1 MDIKHAT
8 IKPLLF
14 ALALLPGV
22 ALADEHCKF
31 SQPQAMDLALA
42 GVKAVVFEVNSHDL
56 RLQASPGARAALSGR
71 ACASSQDLLGQ
82 LSLTQEK
89 VGDKL
94 VVRLQ
99 RESRG
104 LNIGFG
110 SSYAWLDITGTLPDT
125 LLVQLKVGSGDAS
138 LSGAQAMSADVGSGD
153 VKARDIKALATAAVG
168 SGDIELDNVGALHVV
183 SIGSGDA
190 RVGGGRGGVLQAC
203 EAGLQVG
210 LLAEATWRSTASA
223 RATPTSAA
231 SAARSASAPWARAT
245 CACAMP
251 AACGSGTA
259 AAVRSTTPAS
269 AAPWNCRKS
278 GDIPFLPATEALP

>member
-110 SSYAWLDITGTLPDT
+110 SSYAWLDISGTLPDT

-183 SIGSGDA
+183 SIGSGDVRVGGVRGDA
-190 RVGGGRGGVLQAC
+190 RVGSIGSGDLELRDVQGNVEIDSIGSGDADIGGVR
-203 EAGLQVG
+203 GTVG
-210 LLAEATWRSTASA
+210 LGTL
-223 RATPTSAA
+223 
-231 SAARSASAPWARAT
+231 
-245 CACAMP
+245 
-251 AACGSGTA
+251 GSGDLR
-259 AAVRSTTPAS
+259 VRDAGGL
-269 AAPWNCRKS
+269 RVRHS
-278 GDIPFLPATEALP
+278 GSGSIDHSGIRGTVELPKKR

>member
-183 SIGSGDA
+183 SIGSGDVRVGGVRGDA
-190 RVGGGRGGVLQAC
+190 RVGSIGSGDLELRDVQGNVEIDSIGSGDADISGVRGT
-203 EAGLQVG
+203 VG
-210 LLAEATWRSTASA
+210 LGTL
-223 RATPTSAA
+223 
-231 SAARSASAPWARAT
+231 
-245 CACAMP
+245 
-251 AACGSGTA
+251 GSGDLR
-259 AAVRSTTPAS
+259 VRDAGGL
-269 AAPWNCRKS
+269 RVRHS
-278 GDIPFLPATEALP
+278 GSGSIDHSGIRGTVELPKKR

>member
-183 SIGSGDA
+183 SIGSGDVRVGGVRGDA
-190 RVGGGRGGVLQAC
+190 RVGSIASGDLELRDVQGNVEIDSIGSGDADIGGVR
-203 EAGLQVG
+203 GTVG
-210 LLAEATWRSTASA
+210 LGTL
-223 RATPTSAA
+223 
-231 SAARSASAPWARAT
+231 
-245 CACAMP
+245 
-251 AACGSGTA
+251 GSGDLR
-259 AAVRSTTPAS
+259 VRDAGGL
-269 AAPWNCRKS
+269 RVRHS
-278 GDIPFLPATEALP
+278 GSGSIDHSGIRGTVELPKKR

>member
-190 RVGGGRGGVLQAC
+190 RVGGVRGDARVGSIGSGDLELRDVQGNVEIDSIGSGDADI
-203 EAGLQVG
+203 GSVRGTVG
-210 LLAEATWRSTASA
+210 LGTL
-223 RATPTSAA
+223 
-231 SAARSASAPWARAT
+231 
-245 CACAMP
+245 
-251 AACGSGTA
+251 GSGDLR
-259 AAVRSTTPAS
+259 VRDAGGL
-269 AAPWNCRKS
+269 RVRHS
-278 GDIPFLPATEALP
+278 GSGSIDHSGIRGTVELPKKR

>member
-183 SIGSGDA
+183 SIGSGDVRVGGVRGDA
-190 RVGGGRGGVLQAC
+190 RVGSIGSGDLELHDVQGNVEIDSIGSGDADISGVRGT
-203 EAGLQVG
+203 VG
-210 LLAEATWRSTASA
+210 LGTL
-223 RATPTSAA
+223 
-231 SAARSASAPWARAT
+231 
-245 CACAMP
+245 
-251 AACGSGTA
+251 GSGDLR
-259 AAVRSTTPAS
+259 VRDAGGL
-269 AAPWNCRKS
+269 RVRHS
-278 GDIPFLPATEALP
+278 GSGSIDHSGIRGTVELPKKR

>member
-56 RLQASPGARAALSGR
+56 RLQASPGARAALAGR

-183 SIGSGDA
+183 SIGSGDVRVGGVRGDA
-190 RVGGGRGGVLQAC
+190 RVGSIGSGDLELRDVQGNVEIDSIGSGDADIGGVR
-203 EAGLQVG
+203 GTVG
-210 LLAEATWRSTASA
+210 LGTL
-223 RATPTSAA
+223 
-231 SAARSASAPWARAT
+231 
-245 CACAMP
+245 
-251 AACGSGTA
+251 GSGDLR
-259 AAVRSTTPAS
+259 VRDAGGL
-269 AAPWNCRKS
+269 RVRHS
-278 GDIPFLPATEALP
+278 GSGSIDHSGIRGTVELPKKR

>member
-168 SGDIELDNVGALHVV
+168 SGDIELDNVGTLHVV
-183 SIGSGDA
+183 SIGSGDVRVGGVRGDA
-190 RVGGGRGGVLQAC
+190 RVGSIGSGDLELRDVQGNVEIDSIGSGDADISGVRGT
-203 EAGLQVG
+203 VG
-210 LLAEATWRSTASA
+210 LGTL
-223 RATPTSAA
+223 
-231 SAARSASAPWARAT
+231 
-245 CACAMP
+245 
-251 AACGSGTA
+251 GSGDLR
-259 AAVRSTTPAS
+259 VRDAGGL
-269 AAPWNCRKS
+269 RVRHS
-278 GDIPFLPATEALP
+278 GSGSIDHSGIRGTVELPKKR

>member
-110 SSYAWLDITGTLPDT
+110 SSYAWLDISGTLPDT

-183 SIGSGDA
+183 SIGSGDVRVGGVRGDA
-190 RVGGGRGGVLQAC
+190 RVGSIGSGDLELRDVQGNVEIDSIGSGDADISGVRGT
-203 EAGLQVG
+203 VG
-210 LLAEATWRSTASA
+210 LGTL
-223 RATPTSAA
+223 
-231 SAARSASAPWARAT
+231 
-245 CACAMP
+245 
-251 AACGSGTA
+251 GSGDLR
-259 AAVRSTTPAS
+259 VRDAGGL
-269 AAPWNCRKS
+269 RVRHS
-278 GDIPFLPATEALP
+278 GSGSIDHSGIRGTVELPKKR

>member
-183 SIGSGDA
+183 SIGSGDV
-190 RVGGGRGGVLQAC
+190 RVGGVRGD
-203 EAGLQVG
+203 
-210 LLAEATWRSTASA
+210 A
-223 RATPTSAA
+223 RIGSI
-231 SAARSASAPWARAT
+231 
-245 CACAMP
+245 
-251 AACGSGTA
+251 GSGDLELRDVQGNVDIA
-259 AAVRSTTPAS
+259 SIGSGDADVGAVRGTVTLGTLG
-269 AAPWNCRKS
+269 S
-278 GDIPFLPATEALP
+278 GDLRVRDAGSLRVRHTGSGSVDHSGIRGAVELPKKR

>member
-183 SIGSGDA
+183 SVGSGDVRVGGVRGDARVGSIGSGDLELRDVQGNVEIDSIGSGDA
-190 RVGGGRGGVLQAC
+190 DISGVRGT
-203 EAGLQVG
+203 VG
-210 LLAEATWRSTASA
+210 LGTL
-223 RATPTSAA
+223 
-231 SAARSASAPWARAT
+231 
-245 CACAMP
+245 
-251 AACGSGTA
+251 GSGDLR
-259 AAVRSTTPAS
+259 VRDAGGL
-269 AAPWNCRKS
+269 RVRHS
-278 GDIPFLPATEALP
+278 GSGSIDHSGIRGTVELPKKR

>member
-183 SIGSGDA
+183 SIGSGDVRVGGVRGDA
-190 RVGGGRGGVLQAC
+190 RVGSIGSGDLELRDVQGNVEIDSIGSGDADIGGVR
-203 EAGLQVG
+203 GTVG
-210 LLAEATWRSTASA
+210 LGTL
-223 RATPTSAA
+223 
-231 SAARSASAPWARAT
+231 
-245 CACAMP
+245 
-251 AACGSGTA
+251 GSGDLR
-259 AAVRSTTPAS
+259 VRDAGGL
-269 AAPWNCRKS
+269 RVRHS
-278 GDIPFLPATEALP
+278 GSGSIDHSGIRGTVELPKRR

>member
-190 RVGGGRGGVLQAC
+190 RVGGVRGDARVGSIGSGDLELRDVQGNVEIDSIGSGDADIGGVR
-203 EAGLQVG
+203 GTVG
-210 LLAEATWRSTASA
+210 LGTL
-223 RATPTSAA
+223 
-231 SAARSASAPWARAT
+231 
-245 CACAMP
+245 
-251 AACGSGTA
+251 GSGDLR
-259 AAVRSTTPAS
+259 VRDAGGL
-269 AAPWNCRKS
+269 RVRHS
-278 GDIPFLPATEALP
+278 GSGSIDHSGIRGTVELPKKR

>member
-89 VGDKL
+89 IGDKL

-168 SGDIELDNVGALHVV
+168 SGDIELDNVGTLHVV
-183 SIGSGDA
+183 SIGSGDVRVGGVRGDA
-190 RVGGGRGGVLQAC
+190 RVGSIGSGDLELRDVQGNVEIDSIGSGDADIGGVR
-203 EAGLQVG
+203 GTVG
-210 LLAEATWRSTASA
+210 LGTL
-223 RATPTSAA
+223 
-231 SAARSASAPWARAT
+231 
-245 CACAMP
+245 
-251 AACGSGTA
+251 GSGDLRA
-259 AAVRSTTPAS
+259 RDAGGLRVRH
-269 AAPWNCRKS
+269 S
-278 GDIPFLPATEALP
+278 GSGSIDHSGIRGTVELPKKR

>member
-168 SGDIELDNVGALHVV
+168 SGEIELDNVGTLHVV
-183 SIGSGDA
+183 SIGSGDVRVGGVRGDA
-190 RVGGGRGGVLQAC
+190 RVGSIGSGDLELRDVQGNVEIDSIGSGDADIGGVR
-203 EAGLQVG
+203 GTVG
-210 LLAEATWRSTASA
+210 LGTL
-223 RATPTSAA
+223 
-231 SAARSASAPWARAT
+231 
-245 CACAMP
+245 
-251 AACGSGTA
+251 GSGDLR
-259 AAVRSTTPAS
+259 VRDAGGL
-269 AAPWNCRKS
+269 RVRHS
-278 GDIPFLPATEALP
+278 GSGSIDHSGIRGTVELPKKR

>member
-183 SIGSGDA
+183 SIGSGDVRVGGVRGDA
-190 RVGGGRGGVLQAC
+190 RVGCIGSGDLELRDVQGNVEIDSIGSGDADIGGVR
-203 EAGLQVG
+203 GTVG
-210 LLAEATWRSTASA
+210 LGTL
-223 RATPTSAA
+223 
-231 SAARSASAPWARAT
+231 
-245 CACAMP
+245 
-251 AACGSGTA
+251 GSGDLR
-259 AAVRSTTPAS
+259 VRDAGGL
-269 AAPWNCRKS
+269 RVRHS
-278 GDIPFLPATEALP
+278 GSGSIDHSGIRGTVELPKKR

>member
-153 VKARDIKALATAAVG
+153 VKARDIKALAIAAVG

-183 SIGSGDA
+183 SVGSGDVRVGGVRGDARVGSIGSGDLELRDVQGNVEIDSIGSGDA
-190 RVGGGRGGVLQAC
+190 DIGGVR
-203 EAGLQVG
+203 GTVG
-210 LLAEATWRSTASA
+210 LGTL
-223 RATPTSAA
+223 
-231 SAARSASAPWARAT
+231 
-245 CACAMP
+245 
-251 AACGSGTA
+251 GSGDLR
-259 AAVRSTTPAS
+259 VRDAGGL
-269 AAPWNCRKS
+269 RVRHS
-278 GDIPFLPATEALP
+278 GSGSIDHSGIRGTVELPKKR

>member
-110 SSYAWLDITGTLPDT
+110 SSYAWLDITGTLPDP

-168 SGDIELDNVGALHVV
+168 SGDIELDNVGTLHVV
-183 SIGSGDA
+183 SIGSGDVRVGGVRGDA
-190 RVGGGRGGVLQAC
+190 RVGSIGSGDLELRDVQGNVEIDSIGSGDADIGGVR
-203 EAGLQVG
+203 GTVG
-210 LLAEATWRSTASA
+210 LGTL
-223 RATPTSAA
+223 
-231 SAARSASAPWARAT
+231 
-245 CACAMP
+245 
-251 AACGSGTA
+251 GSGDLR
-259 AAVRSTTPAS
+259 VRDAGGL
-269 AAPWNCRKS
+269 RVRHS
-278 GDIPFLPATEALP
+278 GSGSIDHSGIRGTVELPKKR